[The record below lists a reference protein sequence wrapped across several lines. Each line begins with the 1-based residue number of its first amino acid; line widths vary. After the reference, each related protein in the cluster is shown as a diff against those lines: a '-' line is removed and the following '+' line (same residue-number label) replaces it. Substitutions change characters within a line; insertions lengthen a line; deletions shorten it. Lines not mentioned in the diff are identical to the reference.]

1 MSVRT
6 DQMEDRYTA
15 AKAAGTLVPLHKL
28 VAVKDYTYWKLVH
41 NMFPHDKLNT
51 RHYMVVLKRE
61 CPDIWQGLTNNEI
74 YELWRE
80 ILPSLDK
87 EFHYFKLNGAA
98 LRSIQNVPHIH
109 VCDHKEEY
117 V

>member
-6 DQMEDRYTA
+6 DECEARYTEA
-15 AKAAGTLVPLHKL
+15 RDSGLLVPLYDAPT
-28 VAVKDYTYWKLVH
+28 VRDYTYWKLVK
-41 NMFPHDKLNT
+41 NDFPHDKLNT

-61 CPDIWQGLTNNEI
+61 SDIWELTNYEI

-80 ILPSLDK
+80 ILPELDK

-98 LRSIQNVPHIH
+98 LRSVTNIPHIH